1 MLWDAIHFSP
11 LTEQMSVANEL
22 LICFKFQ
29 ILECIAD
36 CDQLRLSK
44 KLQVGSLSYA
54 EDIVE
59 FVAAVMIAFLYR

>member
-11 LTEQMSVANEL
+11 LTEQMSVANDL

-36 CDQLRLSK
+36 CNQLRLSK
-44 KLQVGSLSYA
+44 KLQAGVFKL
-54 EDIVE
+54 
-59 FVAAVMIAFLYR
+59 R

>member
-1 MLWDAIHFSP
+1 MLWDVIHFSQ
-11 LTEQMSVANEL
+11 LTEQMSVANDL

-44 KLQVGSLSYA
+44 KLQAGVFKL
-54 EDIVE
+54 
-59 FVAAVMIAFLYR
+59 R